1 MDLDDLL
8 KSIREE
14 KDEEVPEG
22 LDDLLSSI
30 RGGKKKTINVKKFV
44 GEDKYDKYYQE
55 LLADGRIDG
64 DNVTPDERKEGVKTY
79 KKDKIGFKSFVDRVF
94 EQKKSVQKLEQN
106 SSGGGG
112 DVAGNIGGVSAKPT
126 QKLLPGTA
134 QPESEQEQ
142 KRKQR
147 AKVKKDP
154 LIEKLD
160 AILKST
166 TSIEKLMAKDLKLDK
181 KLAEKERKR
190 LEKEKGEKKEKFRE
204 GFMKKV
210 GTSFKKLLKPA
221 MGLFERLFKAL
232 GTMLFYGALMRIVD
246 WIGDKE
252 NQRKL
257 GNVFRFLSKF
267 WPALLAIYLIFGNG
281 LTRTLLKMTGSL
293 LRFVPK
299 LIGLAFKLGVK
310 AAGLLG
316 KVPKPLLIGGAL
328 FAAGAAIPMLMPDTV
343 DEQERKT
350 QDNAKKKGESAT
362 RAELEKIANN
372 PSFMDRLQGRDA
384 EAKEQ
389 LSKLDTGETKKYG
402 FNSGGLVPSKPSPSH
417 GTGGIVKGFTGG
429 GPVRKSTFNS
439 KKGGKNSPPKND
451 SISFLSGGGEV
462 QSSPSYNQ
470 TVNLQMSGGGEVPGI
485 FSPTI
490 NYLSGGGTPQPQGT
504 DTVPA
509 MLTPGEFVMS
519 KGAVQKIGVGN
530 LEQMNA
536 SGGGTN
542 KPKLLNNTMYAQG
555 GGYAGSRNK
564 PKKPTQTTSQE
575 KDTDKGTKSKEE
587 GTGGGPAVIN
597 AGKQILGKGYTVAEH
612 PNFRKNNHAGEGA
625 NKGVGFNASGGERV
639 GGHSSG
645 SLHYDDLAI
654 DVTDWRPGD
663 WLGRT
668 SALAE
673 SIYQNRSKLKVTQII
688 HDPWGAWFAG
698 EGSKGGGIGGHGTHL
713 HIGFASGDTAGSIGD
728 AANSGSGTGGANGSG
743 GNMGGGA
750 GGNGGGNGGLTPV
763 TSNVSMSGYRKDPA
777 GTLSP
782 TQSRYSVNPL
792 VKGKT
797 SPSRG
802 INNAAELSQ
811 TSPSEMSQS
820 ESNALVAASNGQAN
834 KQTQSAASA
843 KGSRNRNVSAEDP
856 NNMVVFSN
864 RALHN
869 IIL

>member
-30 RGGKKKTINVKKFV
+30 RGGEKKTINVKKFV

-55 LLADGRIDG
+55 LLADGRIGG
-64 DNVTPDERKEGVKTY
+64 DNVTPSERKEGVKTY

-94 EQKKSVQKLEQN
+94 EQKKSIQKLEQK

-112 DVAGNIGGVSAKPT
+112 DIAGNIGGVSAKPT

-232 GTMLFYGALMRIVD
+232 GTMLFYGGLMRIVN
-246 WIGDKE
+246 WVSDKE

-293 LRFVPK
+293 LKLVPK
-299 LIGLAFKLGVK
+299 LIALAFKLGVK

-328 FAAGAAIPMLMPDTV
+328 FAAGAAVPMLMPDTV
-343 DEQERKT
+343 DEQERRT
-350 QDNAKKKGESAT
+350 QDNVKKKGEAAT

-439 KKGGKNSPPKND
+439 KNGGKNSPPKND
-451 SISFLSGGGEV
+451 SISFLSGGG
-462 QSSPSYNQ
+462 

-530 LEQMNA
+530 LEKMNA

-542 KPKLLNNTMYAQG
+542 KPKLLNNTMYAAG
-555 GGYAGSRNK
+555 GGSI
-564 PKKPTQTTSQE
+564 E
-575 KDTDKGTKSKEE
+575 VKGTGNTIE
-587 GTGGGPAVIN
+587 GELVLKNGD
-597 AGKQILGKGYTVAEH
+597 GKRVGKKYLAISGTNSGKGVSQKARYDTKYA
-612 PNFRKNNHAGEGA
+612 PMPDGNYSL
-625 NKGVGFNASGGERV
+625 VGFDEHGNWPGLPGI
-639 GGHSSG
+639 GHWSTFIGNSSG
-645 SLHYDDLAI
+645 SIGSRSGLMLHN
-654 DVTDWRPGD
+654 DVNSDGT
-663 WLGRT
+663 LGCIGVELGGRAGT
-668 SALAE
+668 KAEQEFLETYKQVKPKSIKIAL
-673 SIYQNRSKLKVTQII
+673 
-688 HDPWGAWFAG
+688 
-698 EGSKGGGIGGHGTHL
+698 
-713 HIGFASGDTAGSIGD
+713 
-728 AANSGSGTGGANGSG
+728 
-743 GNMGGGA
+743 GA
-750 GGNGGGNGGLTPV
+750 GGGDASDIDSVDSSGGSRTATPDNDAAAAQSAAKSSGGLTPV
-763 TSNVSMSGYRKDPA
+763 TSNVSMSGYRKDSA
-777 GTLSP
+777 ATLSP

>member
-30 RGGKKKTINVKKFV
+30 RGGEKKTINVKKFV

-55 LLADGRIDG
+55 LLADGRIGG
-64 DNVTPDERKEGVKTY
+64 DNVTPSERKEGVKTY

-94 EQKKSVQKLEQN
+94 EQKKSIQKLEQK

-112 DVAGNIGGVSAKPT
+112 DIAGNIGGVSAKPT

-232 GTMLFYGALMRIVD
+232 GTMLFYGGLMRIVN
-246 WIGDKE
+246 WVSDKE

-293 LRFVPK
+293 LKLVPK
-299 LIGLAFKLGVK
+299 LIALAFKLGVK

-328 FAAGAAIPMLMPDTV
+328 FAAGAAVPMLMPDTV
-343 DEQERKT
+343 DEQERRT
-350 QDNAKKKGESAT
+350 QDNVKKKGEAAT

-439 KKGGKNSPPKND
+439 KNGGKNSPPKND
-451 SISFLSGGGEV
+451 SISFLSGGG
-462 QSSPSYNQ
+462 

-530 LEQMNA
+530 LEKMNA

-542 KPKLLNNTMYAQG
+542 KPKLLNNTMYAAG
-555 GGYAGSRNK
+555 GGSI
-564 PKKPTQTTSQE
+564 E
-575 KDTDKGTKSKEE
+575 VKGTGNTIE
-587 GTGGGPAVIN
+587 GELVLKNGD
-597 AGKQILGKGYTVAEH
+597 GKRVGKKYLAISGTNSGKGVSQKARYDTKYA
-612 PNFRKNNHAGEGA
+612 PMPDGNYSL
-625 NKGVGFNASGGERV
+625 VGFDEHGNWPGLPGI
-639 GGHSSG
+639 GHWSTFIGNSSG
-645 SLHYDDLAI
+645 SIGSRSGLMLHN
-654 DVTDWRPGD
+654 DVNSDGT
-663 WLGRT
+663 LGCIGVELGGRAGT
-668 SALAE
+668 KAEQEFLETYKQVKPKSIKIAL
-673 SIYQNRSKLKVTQII
+673 
-688 HDPWGAWFAG
+688 
-698 EGSKGGGIGGHGTHL
+698 
-713 HIGFASGDTAGSIGD
+713 
-728 AANSGSGTGGANGSG
+728 
-743 GNMGGGA
+743 GA
-750 GGNGGGNGGLTPV
+750 GGGDASDIDSVDSSGGSRTATPDNDAAAAQSAAKSSGGLTPV
-763 TSNVSMSGYRKDPA
+763 TSNVSMSGYRKDSA
-777 GTLSP
+777 ATLSP

-792 VKGKT
+792 VRGKT

>member
-14 KDEEVPEG
+14 KDEEIPEG

-30 RGGKKKTINVKKFV
+30 RGGEKKTIKAEKVV
-44 GEDKYDKYYQE
+44 GEDRYEKYAKEMAQ
-55 LLADGRIDG
+55 DGTLDG
-64 DNVTPDERKEGVKTY
+64 ERLTVDERKTGVRAYRKG
-79 KKDKIGFKSFVDRVF
+79 KIDFEKFVKNVLD
-94 EQKKSVQKLEQN
+94 QKKAA
-106 SSGGGG
+106 GGGEPPIPPSQG
-112 DVAGNIGGVSAKPT
+112 EKREPVTDRS
-126 QKLLPGTA
+126 KLLPGTA
-134 QPESEQEQ
+134 EVQPKPIVDRSKLLPGQPESEQEKTK
-142 KRKQR
+142 KRKAR
-147 AKVKKDP
+147 VKKDP
-154 LIEKLD
+154 MLEKLD

-181 KLAEKERKR
+181 QLAEKERKR

-204 GFMKKV
+204 
-210 GTSFKKLLKPA
+210 SFGKKLGGAVSKVMKPIKSIFDRIFDTIMQILLYAGLIRFLKWFSDP
-221 MGLFERLFKAL
+221 
-232 GTMLFYGALMRIVD
+232 
-246 WIGDKE
+246 E
-252 NQRKL
+252 NQKKIKNL
-257 GNVFRFLSKF
+257 FRFLSKF
-267 WPALLAIYLIFGNG
+267 WPALLALYLAFGNG

-293 LRFVPK
+293 LRLVPK
-299 LIGLAFKLGVK
+299 LIGLAYKLGVK

-328 FAAGAAIPMLMPDTV
+328 FAAGAAVPMLMPDTV

-350 QDNAKKKGESAT
+350 QDNVKKKGEAAT

-429 GPVRKSTFNS
+429 GPVRNSTFNS

-451 SISFLSGGGEV
+451 SISFLSGGGKV
-462 QSSPSYNQ
+462 SA
-470 TVNLQMSGGGEVPGI
+470 I

-519 KGAVQKIGVGN
+519 RGAVQKYGVKT
-530 LEQMNA
+530 LEEMNA

-542 KPKLLNNTMYAQG
+542 RPKVVRGVSYAQG
-555 GGYAGSRNK
+555 GGGVKKRNQK
-564 PKKPTQTTSQE
+564 ERPSQNTSQE
-575 KDTDKGTKSKEE
+575 KDTDKGTDSKLE

-597 AGKQILGKGYTVAEH
+597 AGKQILAKGYTVAEH
-612 PNFRKNNHAGEGA
+612 PNFRKNTFSGTGA
-625 NKGVGFNASGGERV
+625 NTGVGFNPSGGERV
-639 GGHSSG
+639 GGHSSN
-645 SLHYDDLAI
+645 SLHYSNLAI

-673 SIYQNRSKLKVTQII
+673 SIYQNRAALKVTQII
-688 HDPWGAWFAG
+688 HDPWGSWFAG
-698 EGSKGGGIGGHGTHL
+698 EASKGGGIGGHGTHL
-713 HIGFASGDTAGSIGD
+713 HIGFAGGDTAGSIGD
-728 AANSGSGTGGANGSG
+728 PANSGSGTTPGSTAPGSTSSSGGSTTPGSTSSSGGATYKP
-743 GNMGGGA
+743 M
-750 GGNGGGNGGLTPV
+750 T
-763 TSNVSMSGYRKDPA
+763 GYRKDSA
-777 GTLSP
+777 ATLSP
-782 TQSRYSVNPL
+782 DLITTGNPL
-792 VKGKT
+792 K
-797 SPSRG
+797 RG
-802 INNAAELSQ
+802 SGMRNRGERNATELSQ
-811 TSPSEMSQS
+811 TAPSELSKSDAATLASGNPAAPTTQ
-820 ESNALVAASNGQAN
+820 AASPGRG
-834 KQTQSAASA
+834 TQS
-843 KGSRNRNVSAEDP
+843 RRRSAEDP
-856 NNMVVFSN
+856 NNMILFSN

>member
-14 KDEEVPEG
+14 KDEEVPKG

-55 LLADGRIDG
+55 LLSDGRIGG
-64 DNVTPDERKEGVKTY
+64 DNVTPSERKEGVKTY
-79 KKDKIGFKSFVDRVF
+79 KKDKIEFKSFVDRVF
-94 EQKKSVQKLEQN
+94 EQKKSVQKLEQK

-293 LRFVPK
+293 LRLVPK

-350 QDNAKKKGESAT
+350 QDNVKKKGEAAT

-439 KKGGKNSPPKND
+439 KNGGKNSPPKND

-470 TVNLQMSGGGEVPGI
+470 TVNLQMSGGGQVPGI

-509 MLTPGEFVMS
+509 MLTPGEFVMR
-519 KGAVQKIGVGN
+519 KGAVNKIGVGN
-530 LEQMNA
+530 LEKMNA

-542 KPKLLNNTMYAQG
+542 KPKLLNNTMYAAG
-555 GGYAGSRNK
+555 GGSI
-564 PKKPTQTTSQE
+564 E
-575 KDTDKGTKSKEE
+575 VKGTGNSIE
-587 GTGGGPAVIN
+587 GELVLKN
-597 AGKQILGKGYTVAEH
+597 ADGKRVGKKYLAISGTNSGKGVSQKARYDTRNA
-612 PNFRKNNHAGEGA
+612 PMPDGNYSL
-625 NKGVGFNASGGERV
+625 VGFDEHGNWPGLPGI
-639 GGHSSG
+639 GHWSSFIGNSSG
-645 SLHYDDLAI
+645 SIGSRSGLMLHNDINSDG
-654 DVTDWRPGD
+654 T
-663 WLGRT
+663 LGCIGVELGGRAGT
-668 SALAE
+668 KAEQEFLETYKQVKPKSIKIAL
-673 SIYQNRSKLKVTQII
+673 
-688 HDPWGAWFAG
+688 
-698 EGSKGGGIGGHGTHL
+698 
-713 HIGFASGDTAGSIGD
+713 
-728 AANSGSGTGGANGSG
+728 
-743 GNMGGGA
+743 GA
-750 GGNGGGNGGLTPV
+750 GGGDASDIDSVDSSGGSRTATPDNDAAAAQSAAKSSGGLTPV
-763 TSNVSMSGYRKDPA
+763 TSNVSMSGYRKDSA